1 MPIYEYECKK
11 CGNVFEEIVSKVS
24 NATLP
29 CPKCESRDTE
39 KLMSR
44 VGGIAMGKMTSNPA
58 CSSGSTCPGAS
69 SCGAGGGCCGG
80 AM

>member
-1 MPIYEYECKK
+1 MPIYEFECKK
-11 CGNVFEEIVSKVS
+11 CGNVFEEIVPQVS
-24 NATLP
+24 NASLP
-29 CPKCESRDTE
+29 CPKCESKETQ

-58 CSSGSTCPGAS
+58 CSSGSMCPGAS
-69 SCGAGGGCCGG
+69 ACGAGGGCCGG